1 MLISA
6 SPALP
11 LAELPAIESPK
22 SRRCPIV
29 MQMGV
34 SPLRLSRPKPC
45 PCPVPQCPLPS
56 PDLVSPPRS
65 SVAAPTEAAESSA
78 ASDSTILPPSP
89 KLKPKPHKPR
99 LLLKHQ
105 SPVHLERLR
114 LLARNIAV
122 TPQMNFPWKITFD
135 MLYTNEFLIRV
146 RSRALSIPSERNTI

>member
-29 MQMGV
+29 MQVGV

-45 PCPVPQCPLPS
+45 PYPVPRRPLPS

-65 SVAAPTEAAESSA
+65 SMAAPTEAAESGA

-99 LLLKHQ
+99 VPSKAPIPSPSRASSPSRKKH
-105 SPVHLERLR
+105 RC
-114 LLARNIAV
+114 
-122 TPQMNFPWKITFD
+122 
-135 MLYTNEFLIRV
+135 YTANEFSVEDNI
-146 RSRALSIPSERNTI
+146 